1 MNKIIFILE
10 KVLNQDLQNYKVEDI
25 NPDNISSWDSLSHLQ
40 IIASLEDEFNIDI
53 APEDIVKMN
62 AGLSIIIGIL
72 KRYGIDID

>member
-62 AGLSIIIGIL
+62 AGLNIIIGIL